1 VLVGEILARASA
13 PLGRDVSGPAVAT
26 YVLATRKDGYAA
38 VFSLAELD
46 SAMTPNDLIWWL
58 KRDLKYERLF
68 VEAFG
73 GAADAISLEHIVTT
87 RKRCSSASRSPVSG
101 VTMSSP

>member
-1 VLVGEILARASA
+1 
-13 PLGRDVSGPAVAT
+13 
-26 YVLATRKDGYAA
+26 

-46 SAMTPNDLIWWL
+46 PAMTPNDLIRRL

-68 VEAFG
+68 AEAFG
-73 GAADAISLEHIVTT
+73 GSADPISLEHIVTA

-101 VTMSSP
+101 VTMASP